1 MFIFRKRYS
10 RPYSVYSDV
19 ASIEQLILEVQ
30 DNRYLSPGYAEDR
43 YFKNFPP
50 TSIVVS
56 RLSNFYELFCSFRTG
71 NYSSAIYF
79 CLVQTVEMDP
89 CIDDCVMFA
98 KKLDQLKV
106 PVELEVLKNLSHGF
120 LNFSFV
126 SILFSLPS
134 MVKKK
139 SPYLLLIFCRL
150 VKKRT
155 MAPCYVLRGLKKCW
169 MAHLHS
175 NLSSLVRNYVIYS
188 LWGLEM
194 LIIPLYIHF

>member
-1 MFIFRKRYS
+1 MLICRKRYS

-30 DNRYLSPGYAEDR
+30 DNRYLSPVYAENR

-56 RLSNFYELFCSFRTG
+56 LFSMSLLITTFQKSKLTS
-71 NYSSAIYF
+71 YLFAIYLLF
-79 CLVQTVEMDP
+79 LKTVEMDP

-126 SILFSLPS
+126 STGVIFLWQY
-134 MVKKK
+134 MVIRKEYSKV
-139 SPYLLLIFCRL
+139 IF
-150 VKKRT
+150 
-155 MAPCYVLRGLKKCW
+155 
-169 MAHLHS
+169 
-175 NLSSLVRNYVIYS
+175 N
-188 LWGLEM
+188 
-194 LIIPLYIHF
+194 